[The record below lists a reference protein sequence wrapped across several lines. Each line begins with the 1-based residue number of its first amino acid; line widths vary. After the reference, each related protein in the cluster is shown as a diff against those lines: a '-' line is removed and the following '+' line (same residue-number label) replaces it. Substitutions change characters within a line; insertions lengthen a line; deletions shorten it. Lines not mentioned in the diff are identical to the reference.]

1 MGWLPNYIM
10 SEDDNKKEE
19 TATIIDFTVVKLQRL
34 IDSYEDAGL
43 YEQADEVYTALS
55 KYQAG
60 DLQIKWQKGMPFVV
74 VDAEGRAK
82 KPTDEDV

>member
-1 MGWLPNYIM
+1 M

>member
-1 MGWLPNYIM
+1 M

-19 TATIIDFTVVKLQRL
+19 TATIIDFTVVKLQKL
-34 IDSYEDAGL
+34 IDSYEDAAL
-43 YEQADEVYTALS
+43 YEQADEVYAALT

-60 DLQIKWQKGMPFVV
+60 DLQIRWQKGMPFVV

>member
-1 MGWLPNYIM
+1 MGWLPNYNM

>member
-1 MGWLPNYIM
+1 MGWLPNYNM

-43 YEQADEVYTALS
+43 YEQADEVYAALS
-55 KYQAG
+55 RYQAG